1 MSFTMSAAGGVNNVR
16 EIEDQFMTI
25 TIIVDRM
32 PTGFKAS
39 FFIGVVARKDII
51 NRFYFRHFRRP
62 ANDDF
67 DDYEY
72 DRRPYR
78 SRNRSESR
86 RTGDDRRKTED
97 RRFDDRRRPYS
108 DDRKPADDRRRPDD
122 ERRSY
127 DDRRFSDDRR
137 QTDDRKRAD
146 EEKGQNEDRRFTRRK
161 NYDDHLDDK
170 RKDRSPEP
178 EKRPLAEESIIDD
191 KQVRPVG
198 SLFDRRRAPPKISR
212 PVPLSEKNKFAYVSK
227 EKVVDDKKNDEEY
240 YEDDYE
246 DAPIASSSSST
257 TSTTTTTAKPTT
269 TKYSPRLK
277 TPTTPITSRKTTTST
292 TLTPITAQEIEYYDD
307 EYYDTVTTVKPAV
320 ISSPKEDRA
329 ALFNSRNRHTNE
341 HSTPAGPSAVAPNVA
356 SQAATLENFRL
367 NRFKS
372 PNEKHLNQSRQTP
385 TPYIVESSTLPP
397 TYVTSR
403 KPLPAISNSKKFA
416 NQQTVFEFTTTETPK
431 PITYNLNQQ
440 RLLDRN
446 SELPESNIDERDTK
460 SIVRIVKRP
469 FLPSRGGNPYKSRGL
484 QPVGPTSQQYQD
496 DSLINNDNLQF
507 TAPGADTSSNVNAQ
521 EFPTNSNPPQH
532 HRTTLDD
539 IYNEE
544 YDVELNDALNPML
557 KPLTSSRGISGFSF
571 SSVPIDERDALRSHS
586 KKSIQKAE
594 APKITTT
601 TTTTEQPQYEYED
614 VEYEYWMTT

>member
-1 MSFTMSAAGGVNNVR
+1 MSAAGGVNSVR

-32 PTGFKAS
+32 LTGFKAS
-39 FFIGVVARKDII
+39 YFIGAVARQDFN
-51 NRFYFRHFRRP
+51 NRFYFRDFRRP

-72 DRRPYR
+72 ERRPYR

-86 RTGDDRRKTED
+86 RTGDDRRKNED

-108 DDRKPADDRRRPDD
+108 DDRKPIDDRRRPED

-137 QTDDRKRAD
+137 QTDDRKRTD
-146 EEKGQNEDRRFTRRK
+146 EEKGQSDDRKFTRRK

-178 EKRPLAEESIIDD
+178 EKRPIAEESIIEL
-191 KQVRPVG
+191 RPVG
-198 SLFDRRRAPPKISR
+198 SLFDRRRVPPKISR

-227 EKVVDDKKNDEEY
+227 EKVIDDKKNDEEY

-246 DAPIASSSSST
+246 EAPIASSTST
-257 TSTTTTTAKPTT
+257 TSTTTAKPTT

-277 TPTTPITSRKTTTST
+277 TPTTPIASRKTTTST

-307 EYYDTVTTVKPAV
+307 EYYDTVTTTVKPSV

-341 HSTPAGPSAVAPNVA
+341 HSTPAVPSAVAPNVA

-385 TPYIVESSTLPP
+385 TPYVEESSTLPPP

-431 PITYNLNQQ
+431 PITQSIAYNLNQQ
-440 RLLDRN
+440 RLLNRN
-446 SELPESNIDERDTK
+446 SELPESNIDERDVK

-469 FLPSRGGNPYKSRGL
+469 FLPSRGGDPYKGRGL
-484 QPVGPTSQQYQD
+484 KPVGQQFQD
-496 DSLINNDNLQF
+496 DSLTNNDNLQF
-507 TAPGADTSSNVNAQ
+507 TAPGADTSATVNAQ
-521 EFPTNSNPPQH
+521 EFPTNPQH

-544 YDVELNDALNPML
+544 YDVEINDALNPML

-571 SSVPIDERDALRSHS
+571 SSAPIDERDALRSHS

-601 TTTTEQPQYEYED
+601 TTTTELPQYEYED
-614 VEYEYWMTT
+614 VEYEY